1 MIDFVGVKGPVSK
14 IRLLIYDVLVWGLQ
28 IGVLAIILERRGL
41 SGSTAGGRGVSSP
54 NTTERTTEDV
64 TVQDHDAEEQGILR
78 LHRSTS
84 YGTDDIE
91 LQPLNPSSRPLGDD
105 AEGLESEDNIS
116 SPPINDHPLDIF
128 ASGQHVITD
137 LHILQSLQTAWSW
150 RYRPTPLAGASATT
164 TGSAAG
170 APSPDAV
177 ARQRLTAALRDR
189 VLNG

>member
-41 SGSTAGGRGVSSP
+41 SGSTTGGRGVTPQS
-54 NTTERTTEDV
+54 TTERTAQDV
-64 TVQDHDAEEQGILR
+64 TVQDYDSEEQGILR
-78 LHRSTS
+78 SHRSTP

-105 AEGLESEDNIS
+105 SEGLESEDNIS
-116 SPPINDHPLDIF
+116 SASINDHPLDIF
-128 ASGQHVITD
+128 ASGQHIIAD

-150 RYRPTPLAGASATT
+150 RYRPTPLVGASGST

-170 APSPDAV
+170 ASSPDAV
-177 ARQRLTAALRDR
+177 ARQRLTAALRNR